1 MFDHPVAIAL
11 CVFAV
16 LIIPIGLWVAWCEE
30 QRARQQEEW
39 EGHVDDALTL
49 NDDVDEVALAGLH
62 ELVERPDAANLI
74 GRRNL
79 S

>member
-1 MFDHPVAIAL
+1 MLKALIVAL

-30 QRARQQEEW
+30 QRTRQW
-39 EGHVDDALTL
+39 ERHVDDALAL
-49 NDDVDEVALAGLH
+49 NDNEVDEVALAAGLH